1 MNENGTLVNKFFGFL
16 FLLVSNTLVLPANA
30 EALHGQ
36 QHILNIAIENTGLYT
51 VSMWVPFGSTSD
63 SVPGIAHVME
73 HLKFKHSNGKGF
85 AAFDVVPGSNS
96 NAATTYQ
103 YTRYDLNVPPGGLA
117 EGLRNLA
124 KMIVPLSITEK
135 DLKIE
140 KLVVTQELLQRTQ
153 SDPDTQFYLDFN
165 SELFK
170 GMAFEKYP
178 GGSVADVAKVSMQDV
193 LSFDAAHYQNS
204 SFFLQISGPYLT
216 PANRQ
221 AIRSTFPNA
230 IYGGFLVNREFR
242 VKHEDKD
249 LEDLSSFL
257 PASAVVAVEPST
269 FEKQKTS
276 DRARTTKMTWSK
288 IISAPTSWR
297 AVAASSVLADAMR
310 SRLAEGLRDKIAD
323 DAGLVQSWNI
333 SVGRVSEGIWQMQ
346 FTASLQSGVEPQK
359 VKAILE
365 NYLSSLA
372 TSGISQMSF
381 ERLKKRNF
389 LLSEWENVDGR
400 VRSLGQDIVD
410 FGFKNATSY
419 LHEIELLEL
428 DDVNN
433 LMVALQKPGRVGVA
447 LISPAGATQ

>member
-1 MNENGTLVNKFFGFL
+1 MDKFFGFL
-16 FLLVSNTLVLPANA
+16 FLLVSNAFVLPANA
-30 EALHGQ
+30 DALHGQ

-51 VSMWVPFGSTSD
+51 ISMWVPFGSTSD
-63 SVPGIAHVME
+63 SVPGIAHVLE
-73 HLKFKHSNGKGF
+73 HLKFKNSDGKGF
-85 AAFDVVPGSNS
+85 TAFDVVPGSNS

-124 KMIVPLSITEK
+124 KMIEPLSITDR

-165 SELFK
+165 SEMFK
-170 GMAFEKYP
+170 GMTFEKYP
-178 GGSVADVAKVSMQDV
+178 GGSVGDVAKVSMEDV
-193 LSFDAAHYQNS
+193 ISFDAVHYQNS

-216 PANRQ
+216 PENRQ
-221 AIRSTFPNA
+221 AISATFPNA
-230 IYGGFLVNREFR
+230 VYGGFLVNREFR
-242 VKHEDKD
+242 VKREDKD
-249 LEDLSSFL
+249 LMDLPSLL
-257 PASAVVAVEPST
+257 PESAVATIEPST

-276 DRARTTKMTWSK
+276 DRARTIKMTWSK
-288 IISAPTSWR
+288 IVAAPTPWR

-323 DAGLVQSWNI
+323 DAGLVQSWSIN
-333 SVGRVSEGIWQMQ
+333 VGRVSEGIWQIQ
-346 FTASLQSGVEPQK
+346 FAASLQNGVTPAQ
-359 VKAILE
+359 VQTVLE
-365 NYLSSLA
+365 NYLSALA
-372 TSGISQMSF
+372 AGGISEQSF

-410 FGFKNATSY
+410 FGYKNATSY

-428 DDVNN
+428 KDVNS
-433 LMVALQKPGRVGVA
+433 LMVALQKPGRIGVA
-447 LISPAGATQ
+447 LISPAGTAQ